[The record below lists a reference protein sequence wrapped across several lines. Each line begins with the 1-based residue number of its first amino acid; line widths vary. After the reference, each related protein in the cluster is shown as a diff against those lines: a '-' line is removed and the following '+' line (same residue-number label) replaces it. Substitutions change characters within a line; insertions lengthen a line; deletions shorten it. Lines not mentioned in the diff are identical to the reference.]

1 MRIEMVVFRKF
12 SPPVGFPN
20 SITQG
25 WWFISEASFS
35 KTPLRWS
42 SFELQ
47 RYGDYSNS
55 AGFYYVCINFSVSK
69 CTALSTFPDVIRNCI
84 IPTSQSLDCLQC
96 KPEDVLYL
104 KYEPRNGDLLIT
116 KFKMNFPLVALE
128 KRKRPIAVASKNQ
141 HSSSLCSLP
150 RKETNSL
157 FSF

>member
-1 MRIEMVVFRKF
+1 MRVEMVFFRKF
-12 SPPVGFPN
+12 PPPAGFPN
-20 SITQG
+20 STTQG

-55 AGFYYVCINFSVSK
+55 GFYYVCINFSVSK
-69 CTALSTFPDVIRNCI
+69 CSALSIFPDVIRNCI

-96 KPEDVLYL
+96 KPED
-104 KYEPRNGDLLIT
+104 EPRNGGLLIT